1 MCQAYRDLSR
11 SRDSTRY
18 RPMTETG
25 RGIHEGRKPLPVL
38 QPCCSHCL
46 VTSSKCH
53 VTCFLCPQSSVV
65 TTLSPLSP
73 AQTVS
78 FLTYLLRSYAE
89 QIRPH
94 EAGVASSILS
104 LLRTCPDIVASRK
117 VSTASHIGQA
127 GRQVGK

>member
-1 MCQAYRDLSR
+1 ML
-11 SRDSTRY
+11 
-18 RPMTETG
+18 
-25 RGIHEGRKPLPVL
+25 LF
-38 QPCCSHCL
+38 L
-46 VTSSKCH
+46 VASVPGGS
-53 VTCFLCPQSSVV
+53 CP
-65 TTLSPLSP
+65 LSPLSP
-73 AQTVS
+73 QTVS